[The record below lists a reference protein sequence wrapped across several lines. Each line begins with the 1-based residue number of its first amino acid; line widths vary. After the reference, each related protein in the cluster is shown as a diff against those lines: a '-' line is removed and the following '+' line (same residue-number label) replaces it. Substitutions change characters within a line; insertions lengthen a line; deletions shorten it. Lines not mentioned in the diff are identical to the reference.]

1 MLYWFAVSMNRFL
14 CVRSQVVFIYLYIVN
29 AKMLFFSFFMS
40 ETLWF
45 AYVDVG
51 TSDRHGWLV
60 VVISLRYYMH
70 FGVNMAI
77 SAKGR
82 MARV

>member
-1 MLYWFAVSMNRFL
+1 MNGFL
-14 CVRSQVVFIYLYIVN
+14 RVRSQVVFIYLYIVN
-29 AKMLFFSFFMS
+29 AKMFFFSFFMRES
-40 ETLWF
+40 LWF
-45 AYVDVG
+45 VGYVDVG

-60 VVISLRYYMH
+60 VVISLRCYMH

-77 SAKGR
+77 SEKGR